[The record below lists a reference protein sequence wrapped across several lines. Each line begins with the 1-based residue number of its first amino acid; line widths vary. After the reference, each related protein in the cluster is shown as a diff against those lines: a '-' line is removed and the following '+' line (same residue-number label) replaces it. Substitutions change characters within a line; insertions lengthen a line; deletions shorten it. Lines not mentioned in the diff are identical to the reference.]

1 MACDMTRHD
10 ISFRCI
16 NSIYRAELKVELKAE
31 LSPADPGAVM
41 RRIDYNTEQYQ
52 DYARGRAL
60 TERQLR
66 AWISAFAALLP
77 ERRPL
82 SGLDVGSGTGRFTP
96 ALARAFGPVTGVE
109 PSVRMR
115 EIAQAQSPL
124 PGVRYLAGSAED
136 IPVPSGS
143 ADYALMFLSWH
154 HVRDKDRA
162 VRELARVLRP
172 GGRLLMR
179 SNFSDHIPP
188 SGWWLEYFPRG
199 FEVDA
204 AMFQP
209 LHEVI
214 ATFTSAGWRVASF
227 GRVTEPSSGTREDM
241 LQRLRLRTFS
251 TFAQFTPEEL
261 ETGFRRLEQAIAA
274 APAAPPPDD
283 RATLLTLER
292 PPGTPNTARSIRK
305 K

>member
-1 MACDMTRHD
+1 
-10 ISFRCI
+10 
-16 NSIYRAELKVELKAE
+16 
-31 LSPADPGAVM
+31 M
-41 RRIDYNTEQYQ
+41 RRIDYDTEQYQ

-60 TERQLR
+60 SEQQLQ
-66 AWISAFAALLP
+66 AWISAFGALLP

-82 SGLDVGSGTGRFTP
+82 AGLDVGSGTGRFTP

-115 EIAQAQSPL
+115 EIAQAQSQH

-136 IPVPSGS
+136 MPVPSGR

-154 HVRDKDRA
+154 HVQDKPRA
-162 VRELARVLRP
+162 ARELARVLRP
-172 GGRLLMR
+172 AGRLLLR

-188 SGWWLEYFPRG
+188 SGWWLEHFPRG

-204 AMFQP
+204 ALFQP

-227 GRVTEPSSGTREDM
+227 GTVTEPSSGTRGDM
-241 LQRLRLRTFS
+241 LQRLRMRTHS
-251 TFAQFTPEEL
+251 TFAHFTPDEL
-261 ETGFRRLEQAIAA
+261 EAGFRRLEQAVAA
-274 APAAPPPDD
+274 DPGAPAPADP
-283 RATLLTLER
+283 ATLLTLER
-292 PPGTPNTARSIRK
+292 R
-305 K
+305 